1 MKSVKIA
8 FIALIALVLFADNAT
23 AQSYRTASYNTTSTS
38 NYGNQL
44 SYAYVKSM
52 MSQEGYTLASDDYF
66 TITEG
71 AIKFKNRTLYSGN
84 EYVFIVLPLEGGVND
99 LDLSLYD
106 AYGNLIKQDNDSQS
120 VAMFSYDS
128 WSQRNVQIKVKNYD
142 SNSNSY
148 PYDCRLL
155 VYYK

>member
-8 FIALIALVLFADNAT
+8 FIALIATVLFATAT
-23 AQSYRTASYNTTSTS
+23 FAQSSSYRTASNTTTDF
-38 NYGNQL
+38 GNQL

-52 MSQEGYTLASDDYF
+52 MAQQGYSLASDDYF

-71 AIKFKNRTLYSGN
+71 DIKFKNRTLYSGN

-106 AYGNLIKQDNDSQS
+106 GYGNLIKQDNDNQS
-120 VAMFSYDS
+120 VAMFSYDA
-128 WSQRNVQIKVKNYD
+128 WSQRNVQLKVKNYD
-142 SNSNSY
+142 SNSSTY

>member
-8 FIALIALVLFADNAT
+8 FIALIATILCAT
-23 AQSYRTASYNTTSTS
+23 ASFAQSSSYRTASNTTTDF
-38 NYGNQL
+38 GNQL